1 MKRERYMFCRKTKW
15 RHSWPCHYPID
26 IVRDTVRLV
35 SQYCMQILY
44 VYPYLPRRGYA
55 FLTACAQAIIFAAC
69 TYLIRCERIRPIILL
84 LQSFG
89 IIFQY
94 ILQYGRYTA
103 FARRGAWSICLHR
116 HIGSLP
122 WGIESDNQQEQYIAQ
137 FSHYEITISF
147 YAAKVAK
154 IMHISM
160 QFSRINNFLTTFSY
174 LRNKFLL
181 LLHRFWKNH
190 IRSPFWL

>member
-1 MKRERYMFCRKTKW
+1 MFFRQTKW
-15 RHSWPCHYPID
+15 HYAWLCHYPID
-26 IVRDTVRLV
+26 IVSDTARLV
-35 SQYCMQILY
+35 SQYGMQILY
-44 VYPYLPRRGYA
+44 ICPHLPRRGDA
-55 FLTACAQAIIFAAC
+55 FLTARAQAIIFASCA
-69 TYLIRCERIRPIILL
+69 YLIRSEGIRPIILL

-89 IIFQY
+89 IIFQC
-94 ILQYGRYTA
+94 ILQYGRHTA

-147 YAAKVAK
+147 YAAKVVK